1 MYYTCCTCSCFS
13 ICLTI
18 ESAHAPAQSRGAPYL
33 FFGDSHVVFDIRED
47 GGMDEQ
53 TSVLHR
59 TASALQRR
67 PLLLPTVHQLQD
79 LIKLMPVDL
88 TQQQKHINSLHTRR
102 ESTQKFKWGTHLRPV
117 WGLWLQRVSDRYIL
131 GSFHTETHK
140 LVINRLFHVD
150 AWRSGARLTLVKER
164 ALLRLLHRRLHCT
177 HTHTLYTAHWLF
189 SHALMLCL
197 FLQCIMQRCILFM
210 LRFFCKHDNIMHHII
225 TPFLE
230 FNELC
235 IGVNLGLCADV
246 NMHKNRRMWS
256 SEFTAARVVWSIA
269 TSPGLNKL
277 QPKKPLRNTTRTT
290 IKWTLIIQYTLL
302 HYSYVYCIW
311 PLNPVNPTVPQYC
324 VKVH

>member
-1 MYYTCCTCSCFS
+1 MF
-13 ICLTI
+13 
-18 ESAHAPAQSRGAPYL
+18 
-33 FFGDSHVVFDIRED
+33 
-47 GGMDEQ
+47 
-53 TSVLHR
+53 
-59 TASALQRR
+59 
-67 PLLLPTVHQLQD
+67 
-79 LIKLMPVDL
+79 
-88 TQQQKHINSLHTRR
+88 
-102 ESTQKFKWGTHLRPV
+102 
-117 WGLWLQRVSDRYIL
+117 
-131 GSFHTETHK
+131 
-140 LVINRLFHVD
+140 
-150 AWRSGARLTLVKER
+150 
-164 ALLRLLHRRLHCT
+164 
-177 HTHTLYTAHWLF
+177 
-189 SHALMLCL
+189 CL

-210 LRFFCKHDNIMHHII
+210 LRLICKHDNIMHHII

-324 VKVH
+324 VKVHQDIHFKWIFHFKIFVCSTQRSDLIIISLSGMIRRHRTNRDRLNPEELWQRLQDTYRNI